1 MKNMTQIQTGESR
14 FYIAGEGKDL
24 AEITYR
30 LEENSGDLV
39 IDHTFVSEDLRGQGA
54 GEQLVRAVVDKARE
68 EQLKIVPECSYAAHQ
83 FKKHAEYSDVLSE
96 NAPRG

>member
-1 MKNMTQIQTGESR
+1 MGHIQTGEGR
-14 FYIAGEGKDL
+14 FYIAGEGRDL

-30 LEENSGDLV
+30 LDEGSGDLV

-83 FKKHAEYSDVLSE
+83 FKKHAEYADVLSG